1 MASSK
6 KVPGSESNGGFK
18 TVTFGFDK
26 NDVNMYI
33 ANLRRKMKTME
44 EEFQQKLSSALEN
57 PAASS
62 DALNHEREVI
72 RAETEKL
79 WGEKLSER
87 NQILKQQQD
96 RINELEDELR
106 MSKEKIA
113 SLRTQ
118 LSAATSENN
127 SDGVIRARAAKAY
140 MQFTR
145 ELRFISGSVEKTLQ
159 EMEQRWKG
167 DFFESA
173 LNIATESDGQN
184 FEEES
189 ALSEKNPAQRDI
201 SDGNIPFGEDFG
213 GTDNT
218 DFEEETKNEGK
229 SLSKTVSKPIREP
242 LPEKS
247 KRDIGNYSERY
258 ADKKVFGSVPHEFVS
273 EAPEKGAVQTAY
285 EQTAEAAPKYSE
297 PAPKQTGKEFEG
309 FGELLADEGEPV
321 YSPRISP
328 SKREEKKAPD
338 HRQYAA
344 EFNMDDDLSSL
355 LADEPDNGKISDDE
369 FEKLL
374 TPTTA
379 ENEFFITE
387 NERKAIKG
395 DDLDALTLSD
405 IVINPGEIKEDLGEM
420 LKEREEEELDAF
432 KEMFV
437 TAADESER
445 SDGLGISA
453 ENVEAGMELAGFPR
467 KEKTDGGNGGKN
479 EDLFDFSFLAAEA
492 DDEDDMSTDASF
504 NGML

>member
-6 KVPGSESNGGFK
+6 KVPGPESNGGFK
-18 TVTFGFDK
+18 TSAFGFDK

-87 NQILKQQQD
+87 NQILKQQQN

-167 DFFESA
+167 DFFENGVS
-173 LNIATESDGQN
+173 IAA
-184 FEEES
+184 EEENI
-189 ALSEKNPAQRDI
+189 ALSEKEPIQRDI
-201 SDGNIPFGEDFG
+201 NEENVPFGENLG

-218 DFEEETKNEGK
+218 DFEAESEKKEK
-229 SLSKTVSKPIREP
+229 SLSQTASEPIREP
-242 LPEKS
+242 LPE
-247 KRDIGNYSERY
+247 ISERDMGIGSERI
-258 ADKKVFGSVPHEFVS
+258 ADEKASEAASYRFLS

-285 EQTAEAAPKYSE
+285 EQTLKASPKYSE
-297 PAPKQTGKEFEG
+297 PAPKQTGEEFEG
-309 FGELLADEGEPV
+309 FGELLADEGELV
-321 YSPRISP
+321 YSPRISH
-328 SKREEKKAPD
+328 SKSEEKKAPD
-338 HRQYAA
+338 HKQYAA

-355 LADEPDNGKISDDE
+355 LADEPDNGKMSDDE

-374 TPTTA
+374 TPPTA

-420 LKEREEEELDAF
+420 LKKREEDELDVF

-453 ENVEAGMELAGFPR
+453 ESVEAGMESAGLPR
-467 KEKTDGGNGGKN
+467 KEKTDGESGGKN